1 MDYFFQE
8 QRWTDT
14 FLSLYVK
21 KIKRI
26 ILFLLIAFSAAGTKA
41 QSDVK
46 FNDYVRYSQWVID
59 SRLGDFY
66 GNTNDFGFTTYN
78 RNLSVKKEVTK
89 WKKGSANPGIDYV
102 AGLVAKATI
111 EAADYYKA
119 FNWAKPWF
127 KSVEWYGNKCNVSTT
142 PDNLD
147 AINASKMYF
156 GIYALANGSFSSNAE
171 STTASKATTQ
181 LGNALTALGNYSKEY
196 KSDGSGGYAFPANT
210 TVTRDSKSVSLDG
223 GWFHKKDYL
232 KEMWLDG
239 QYMGPATLAQL
250 KGEYSSYEDI
260 TTDDWA
266 LITKQFSIVWDMC
279 WDETE
284 QLLYHAFC
292 SEARSNTWAGSAE
305 IWTTAQTNTSSWQ
318 GMTAAGHSAAFWG
331 RAEGWYFLALVD
343 VLEQMKNAGLSA
355 STNPNNSCYTT
366 LKGYLDQLALGIAKR
381 QDATS
386 GCWYQLIGKDGE
398 YSARYYNG
406 ADKGVKQN
414 YLESSCTAIFAAAFL
429 KATRL
434 ELLSSASDGTTT
446 YNYKEIGTN
455 AYKGAVDQFMKQL
468 SDNTVH
474 LLGCCKS
481 AGVGTDALGADK
493 FRDGSNAYYL
503 HGYDVAPTSTTSN
516 YYTEG
521 KVMGAFIMAATEYE
535 RVNEKPIRF
544 SYDLAPTYTLTK
556 GQSLKVE
563 ALGSGAGTAS
573 YQWYNAS
580 GDSKVS
586 DATSSTFA
594 PTESGSYYCEAKSGT
609 TTIKT
614 STANVTLKEAV
625 VSSDIFSLTVTYNQ
639 VYNLAS
645 GSDLNL
651 TSEYAT
657 VTGGTA
663 LVHNGHDKNAADIIY
678 LKNNSG
684 NIALNGSGGTY
695 TKLTLNTPL
704 QVGDVITFT
713 SDENSIGSFYLTS
726 SATKNE
732 YCPVTSGTYTITA
745 TDGLAG
751 ANTATD
757 GLAGANAKDIYVW
770 NKSSGKFKSI
780 TISRKV
786 SITNQP
792 TVATYDV
799 NAANVNGLK
808 FEVSATGVKEF
819 SYQWYSN
826 TTNSTV
832 GGREI
837 TTNGKSNTYTPVVT
851 TAGTTYYY
859 CIATA
864 GVLSVTSD
872 VVAVAVL
879 NPSDLKT
886 NYNAAWT
893 PIANGTIDV
902 SNLVTSSSK
911 GAYSITT
918 GNSDVATISG
928 TTITALKAGK
938 FTLSQEAD
946 DKYKAGSKE
955 ITVRIGT
962 NVTSDGTNKYS
973 FTAEKT
979 DVSDGMTIT
988 RKDITMT
995 FGNDG
1000 FWSQPSANG
1009 YTGGQR
1015 NPKDSDG
1022 KDPSA
1027 GKIPSIGT
1035 FYKFKPTKAGTLAI
1049 KVKLNS
1055 SNGKL
1060 RPLYVSENGTLI
1072 KAKYKAG
1079 TELDPANMPAATEP
1093 YVGNITFTVK
1103 ANTDYYVYVNSSKL
1117 GFYNFE
1123 FTPDQTFTVTFI
1135 TGSNGTCATTSIEQS
1150 SKGESITL
1158 PDVTPADGYTFDGW
1172 YTDDKFT
1179 SKVNGTT
1186 YTPSAPTTL
1195 YAKWI
1200 PITDLFS
1207 LTGVTSTTK
1216 SVASKTAYDVTSDD
1230 ATVTGGSAQLYNG
1243 HDSSAGNMI
1252 TDSQINLNGSGG
1264 SYLKITLDNTLKAG
1278 DEIIINPSTSSF
1290 KLSATNSNSDAKSF
1304 TGSYVI
1310 QGSDAVVGKNVIY
1323 IYRDTKSFIQDIN
1336 ITRSYPESDSRA
1348 TFTYNGT
1355 AIAFSEKTAG
1365 DKSAYTTTLEIGAHK
1380 KGEAITI
1387 TPTVKEGA
1395 SIKQG
1400 ETAVN
1405 GNITITVPS
1414 TIGGTATSTYTVTSK
1429 DETSTTTYEI
1439 IVKLVKDNVV
1449 LVFSNGSTEWTWD
1462 KTTNQTQPTFTQ
1474 PTLKA
1479 YLAETYGKENVTPK
1493 EVTISSN
1500 IKYLSDVTD
1509 VATVV
1514 ETTGEIT
1521 IKSDANGGAKIYA
1534 ILEGHTDYNDAQTF
1548 FNILVKQG
1556 YSYSVAGDASIEKG
1570 PSLNTPVYI
1579 KKGEENL
1586 VKMTFGGWK
1595 WKNYTDKNDNN
1606 KVKSTYVVNGSN
1618 KTDSWNALDSQKESD
1633 IASIDGY
1640 SKYISGAEDAV
1651 DEKKEASDK
1660 TIYGST
1666 RYGWFKPAKERNDG
1680 YLETYPY
1687 TLPVRGAYMTFE
1699 PTQNGTLTVYIL
1711 QNGAWN
1717 TNRSG
1722 SYEGISF
1729 KDGEIV
1735 AGEFRPHSFYICN
1748 QRGLTVDQFSP
1759 KTFNVTTK
1767 QSVKGQYYC
1776 NLTNNQEDPKNIATW
1791 KEFKDYMSKAEQ
1803 DSVAKNWKNGIN
1815 GAQKIVKLDN
1825 GSYLAIQKGIVKYT
1839 FFVTA
1844 NETYYLFSNF
1854 SKLGFCGANF
1864 VPSTTVVPA
1873 DDEAHK
1879 IELSD
1884 VEAYPTITPPAASA
1898 EGEEKYKYKFG
1909 KTVKGYVEGFTIPL
1923 FKSIKLS
1930 RTFKPNQWTTLTLPF
1945 NLTQTE
1951 VEQIFGKG
1959 TQIIVFDKAE
1969 PTSARIYLTFFYH
1982 EIQNVLPGYPYL
1994 IRPTLEY
2001 DNNNSSS
2008 ADNAPIHTITNG
2020 NLTEFTVY
2028 NKAINPA
2035 IKPHEF
2041 KSGNYTA
2048 MGTPSY
2054 CTANVSGNGKTN
2066 YSKRY
2071 KNGDIFVSENN
2082 GTVYISEGNS
2092 YGKGYRS
2099 YIDYTGTTTP
2109 PSAKALSISF
2119 SGVEDGDDNGTT
2131 TDIRIA
2137 ELADDVIQ
2145 TLGIGGV
2152 YNLNGQ
2158 KVADTTRNLPAGI
2171 YIVNGRKVVVK

>member
-14 FLSLYVK
+14 FLSLHVK
-21 KIKRI
+21 KFKRI
-26 ILFLLIAFSAAGTKA
+26 FLLLLIAFSAAGAKA
-41 QSDVK
+41 DDVPASWQNVT
-46 FNDYVRYSQWVID
+46 FNENIRYSQWVIN
-59 SRLGDFY
+59 SRISDFY
-66 GNTNDFGFTTYN
+66 GNKDQRGFNIYN
-78 RNLSVKKEVTK
+78 ETGTK
-89 WKKGSANPGIDYV
+89 ISDSKGTQVFDYV
-102 AGLVAKATI
+102 PGLVAKAI
-111 EAADYYKA
+111 LEAYANYSTFD
-119 FNWAKPWF
+119 WSKPWF
-127 KSVEWYGNKCNVSTT
+127 YSVMNYAKDKTYKLIDQGTS
-142 PDNLD
+142 PDYTKITLD
-147 AINASKMYF
+147 NMNACKMYF
-156 GIYALANGSFSSNAE
+156 PLMAKGALSDGAKTTGETAIDNVLKDMQKYNSMYVIGGSESGVKE
-171 STTASKATTQ
+171 STNETV
-181 LGNALTALGNYSKEY
+181 
-196 KSDGSGGYAFPANT
+196 KSMF
-210 TVTRDSKSVSLDG
+210 G
-223 GWFHKKDYL
+223 GWFHKPTYKDQ
-232 KEMWLDG
+232 MWCDG
-239 QYMGPATLAQL
+239 LYMGAALLAQIVNY
-250 KGEYSSYEDI
+250 KNS
-260 TTDDWA
+260 TTNVDKTSDWN
-266 LITKQFSIVWDMC
+266 LITKQFTISWNQLYDSKKG
-279 WDETE
+279 
-284 QLLYHAFC
+284 LLYHAFTANPKDAA
-292 SEARSNTWAGSAE
+292 SSAWAGISNTEGSE
-305 IWTTAQTNTSSWQ
+305 VY
-318 GMTAAGHSAAFWG
+318 HSEAFWG
-331 RAEGWYFLALVD
+331 RAMGWYFLALVD
-343 VLEQMKNAGLSA
+343 VLEQMPS
-355 STNPNNSCYTT
+355 NNSNYNT
-366 LKGYLDQLALGIAKR
+366 LKGYLGNLAAGLAKY
-381 QDATS
+381 QDETS
-386 GCWYQLIGKDGE
+386 GCWYQVIDEKDEALTG
-398 YSARYYNG
+398 
-406 ADKGVKQN
+406 N
-414 YLESSCTAIFAAAFL
+414 YLESSCTSLFAAAYL
-429 KATRL
+429 KAVRL
-434 ELLSSASDGTTT
+434 GLLTTDGG
-446 YNYKEIGTN
+446 YNYKTIGEN
-455 AYKGAVDQFMKQL
+455 AFKGAVAQFMKCDTYSPGNATTVQL
-468 SDNTVH
+468 VH
-474 LLGCCKS
+474 NCAS
-481 AGVGTDALGADK
+481 AGLGGTANRSGSRDYYINGSDVGQTNTK
-493 FRDGSNAYYL
+493 
-503 HGYDVAPTSTTSN
+503 
-516 YYTEG
+516 TEG

-535 RVNEKPIRF
+535 KANAKAIRF

-563 ALGSGAGTAS
+563 ALGSGGIT
-573 YQWYNAS
+573 YQWYKTLGTTSTAVT
-580 GDSKVS
+580 G
-586 DATSSTFA
+586 ATSSTFA
-594 PTESGSYYCEAKSGT
+594 PTESGSYYCEATSGT

-614 STANVTLKEAV
+614 STANVTLTEAE
-625 VSSDIFSLTVTYNQ
+625 VSVDIFSLTVTYNQ
-639 VYNLAS
+639 VYNLAF

-651 TSEYAT
+651 TSQYAT

-663 LVHNGHDKNAADIIY
+663 LVHNGHDNKAADIIY

-684 NIALNGSGGTY
+684 NISLTGSGGTY
-695 TKLTLNTPL
+695 AKLTLNTPL

-732 YCPVTSGTYTITA
+732 NCPVTSGTYTITA
-745 TDGLAG
+745 TDKLAD
-751 ANTATD
+751 NT
-757 GLAGANAKDIYVW
+757 NIYVW
-770 NKSSGKFKSI
+770 RNTDSKFKSI

-837 TTNGKSNTYTPVVT
+837 TTNGTSNTYTPVVT

-859 CIATA
+859 CIASA
-864 GVLSVTSD
+864 GGLSVTSD

-879 NPSDLKT
+879 NLSDLKT

-902 SNLVTSSSK
+902 SNLVKSSSK
-911 GAYSITT
+911 GAYSITSGT
-918 GNSDVATISG
+918 DVATISG

-946 DKYKAGSKE
+946 DKYKAGSID

-962 NVTSDGTNKYS
+962 DVTSDETNEYS
-973 FTAEKT
+973 FTAETT

-988 RKDITMT
+988 CKDITMT

-1035 FYKFKPTKAGTLAI
+1035 FYKFTPTKPGSLAVKI
-1049 KVKLNS
+1049 KLGLRE
-1055 SNGKL
+1055 GKL
-1060 RPLYVSENGTLI
+1060 RPLYVSENGTFI
-1072 KAKYKAG
+1072 KAKNKDDK
-1079 TELDPANMPAATEP
+1079 ELDPDNMPAASSP
-1093 YVGNITFTVK
+1093 YEDNVTFDVK
-1103 ANTDYYVYVNSSKL
+1103 KGKDYYVYVTGSKL
-1117 GFYNFE
+1117 GFYSFE
-1123 FTPDQTFTVTFI
+1123 FTPATVYTVTYNM
-1135 TGSNGTCATTSIEQS
+1135 NGHGTQIDEVTDVN
-1150 SKGESITL
+1150 TL
-1158 PDVTPADGYTFDGW
+1158 PETLPTPTADGYTFVGW
-1172 YTDDKFT
+1172 YTHADL
-1179 SKVNGTT
+1179 TT
-1186 YTPSAPTTL
+1186 PATAGASISDNTTL
-1195 YAKWI
+1195 YAKWT

-1207 LTGVTSTTK
+1207 LTVVRSTTQ
-1216 SVASKTAYDVTSDD
+1216 SVASQTAYDVTRDD

-1243 HDSSAGNMI
+1243 HGSNPGDMI
-1252 TDSQINLNGSGG
+1252 TGSQINLNGSGG
-1264 SYLKITLDNTLKAG
+1264 SYIMITLDNTLKAG

-1310 QGSDAVVGKNVIY
+1310 QESDAVVGNNVIY
-1323 IYRDTKSFIQDIN
+1323 IYKGNNSFIKDIS

-1348 TFTYNGT
+1348 TFKYNGT
-1355 AIAFSEKTAG
+1355 ALTFSEKTAG

-1414 TIGGTATSTYTVTSK
+1414 TIGQTATSTYTVTSK

-1462 KTTNQTQPTFTQ
+1462 KTTNSTKPTFTQ
-1474 PTLKA
+1474 PKLKA
-1479 YLAETYGKENVTPK
+1479 YLAETYGKEGVTPT
-1493 EVTISSN
+1493 EVTITSN
-1500 IKYLSDVTD
+1500 ITYLSDVTD
-1509 VATVV
+1509 VATVD
-1514 ETTGEIT
+1514 ENNGTIT
-1521 IKSDANGGAKIYA
+1521 IKDNANGGAKIYA
-1534 ILEGHTDYNDAQTF
+1534 ILKDNGYYNDAQTF

-1556 YSYSVAGDASIEKG
+1556 YSYSVADDATIANG
-1570 PSLNTPVYI
+1570 PDLNQSVYI
-1579 KKGEENL
+1579 KNGDTKL

-1595 WKNYTDKNDNN
+1595 WSTFEDTKDNN
-1606 KVKSTYVVNGSN
+1606 KVKSTYVVNE
-1618 KTDSWNALDSQKESD
+1618 KPRTDEWKNPITSDESV

-1640 SKYISGAEDAV
+1640 KTYISGATDAV
-1651 DEKKEASDK
+1651 DESKKASDDV
-1660 TIYGST
+1660 IYGST
-1666 RYGWFKPAKERNDG
+1666 RYGWFKPAKTRDDG

-1687 TLPVRGAYMTFE
+1687 SLPVRGAYMTFE

-1722 SYEGISF
+1722 EYEGINF
-1729 KDGEIV
+1729 NNGEIV

-1748 QRGLTVDQFSP
+1748 QRGLNVDQFSP
-1759 KTFNVTTK
+1759 KTFTCTTK
-1767 QSVKGQYYC
+1767 QKVQGDYYC
-1776 NLTNNQEDPKNIATW
+1776 NLTEHLDDPKNIATW
-1791 KEFKDYMSKAEQ
+1791 KEFKDYMSADER
-1803 DSVAKNWKNGIN
+1803 SAVAANWKSGIN
-1815 GAQKIVKLDN
+1815 GAQKIVKLAN
-1825 GSYLAIQKGIVKYT
+1825 GSYLAIQKGIVKYS

-1864 VPSTTVVPA
+1864 VPSETVKPA
-1873 DDEAHK
+1873 DDDAHK
-1879 IELSD
+1879 ITLSD
-1884 VEAYPTITPPAASA
+1884 VSAYPKTERVTVATDGDKNEYA
-1898 EGEEKYKYKFG
+1898 YKFDG
-1909 KTVKGYVEGFTIPL
+1909 AIKGYVKGFTIPL
-1923 FKSIKLS
+1923 FNSITLN
-1930 RTFKPNQWTTLTLPF
+1930 RTFKKDQWTTLSLPF

-1969 PTSARIYLTFFYH
+1969 TTPARTNLTFFYH

-1994 IRPTLEY
+1994 IRPTLV
-2001 DNNNSSS
+2001 DADGKQMVTKSKS
-2008 ADNAPIHTITNG
+2008 ADYAPTYTISDDG
-2020 NLTEFTVY
+2020 KELTEFTVY

-2035 IKPHEF
+2035 IEQHEF
-2041 KSGNYTA
+2041 VSGGYTA
-2048 MGTPSY
+2048 KCTPSY
-2054 CTANVSGNGKTN
+2054 CTAHINVNNSK
-2066 YSKRY
+2066 YSMQY
-2071 KNGDIFVSENN
+2071 EEGDIFVSEGN
-2082 GTVYISEGNS
+2082 GTVYISEGKS

-2099 YIDYTGTTTP
+2099 YIDKDKTGTTTTT
-2109 PSAKALSISF
+2109 AKALSISF

-2131 TDIRIA
+2131 TEIRVT
-2137 ELADDVIQ
+2137 ELADDVIE